1 MTVYWIWLSRCRGVG
16 PVLARSLLEHFGS
29 PEAVYQAS
37 ETELE
42 RAGLPAAL
50 RTSLACRE
58 LGTAQAIL
66 EQCRAAAIRILTLWE
81 DGYPAALR
89 RNRNAPLLLYC
100 RGVLPD
106 PTLQP
111 WIGVVGARQADA
123 LGLANA
129 RLLGWQ
135 IAGCGGVVIT
145 GMAKGVDA
153 EAAQGALDRGA
164 AVIGVLGCGADVVYP
179 AENRALYARVA
190 GQGCLLS
197 EYPPGVK
204 PNARHFPAR
213 NRIISALSD
222 GVVVVQAAEKSGA
235 LITARWAVEQG
246 REVFAVPGP
255 AGDALSKGCNQLLRE
270 GASLTESGWDVM
282 QTYLCRYPDA
292 VWEDHTLPPPKT
304 APDAEAKRTA
314 KSAPGPSD
322 LSDEAPPTR
331 IAAPVCAPAPPLT
344 DDQRAIVDALRD
356 GPLQLDALI
365 DRVGLS
371 AARVLPQLTLLE
383 IKRII
388 LQKPGKR
395 YEFSGGF

>member
-1 MTVYWIWLSRCRGVG
+1 MTVYWVWLSRCRGVG
-16 PVLARSLLEHFGS
+16 PVTARGLLETFGS
-29 PEAVYQAS
+29 PEAVYHAS
-37 ETELE
+37 DAALE
-42 RAGLPAAL
+42 RAGLSASLRAAL
-50 RTSLACRE
+50 ACKE
-58 LGTAQAIL
+58 LGGAQTVC
-66 EQCRAAAIRILTLWE
+66 ERCRAAGVRILSLWE

-89 RNRNAPLLLYC
+89 QNRDAPLLLYC
-100 RGVLPD
+100 KGVLPD

-111 WIGVVGARQADA
+111 WIGIVGARQADA

-135 IAGCGGVVIT
+135 IAGCGGVVVT

-164 AVIGVLGCGADVVYP
+164 PVIGVLGCGVDVVYP
-179 AENRALYARVA
+179 AENRALYADVA
-190 GQGCLLS
+190 AQGCLLS

-222 GVVVVQAAEKSGA
+222 GVAVVQATEKSGA

-255 AGDALSKGCNQLLRE
+255 AGAPLSRGCNQLLRD

-292 VWEDHTLPPPKT
+292 VREDHTLPPPK
-304 APDAEAKRTA
+304 AAGAVQDKRPA
-314 KSAPGPSD
+314 QAAPGLPGEA
-322 LSDEAPPTR
+322 LSAHPT
-331 IAAPVCAPAPPLT
+331 APVCVPAPSLT
-344 DDQRAIVDALRD
+344 DEQRAIVDALRD